1 MPQNG
6 MYAPPA
12 EPAKW
17 RPRRAAAPNFAKY
30 CVSSVSINRS
40 RCGRVDPMRS
50 WRRQHGPLVM
60 AYWGQGGAAKRDVRR
75 RNQNSQNEPG
85 MCPGI
90 NSFTFWRLTSPSQIG
105 PAGRLAA
112 PGREAQRSGRN
123 RGRTLTA
130 KELTNLTRYRVES
143 KGDNRFWSERTALG

>member
-1 MPQNG
+1 
-6 MYAPPA
+6 
-12 EPAKW
+12 
-17 RPRRAAAPNFAKY
+17 
-30 CVSSVSINRS
+30 
-40 RCGRVDPMRS
+40 
-50 WRRQHGPLVM
+50 
-60 AYWGQGGAAKRDVRR
+60 
-75 RNQNSQNEPG
+75 

-143 KGDNRFWSERTALG
+143 KGDNGFRRERTAGDQVSCYVMDSWDFREGFIPFPSRTVRDA